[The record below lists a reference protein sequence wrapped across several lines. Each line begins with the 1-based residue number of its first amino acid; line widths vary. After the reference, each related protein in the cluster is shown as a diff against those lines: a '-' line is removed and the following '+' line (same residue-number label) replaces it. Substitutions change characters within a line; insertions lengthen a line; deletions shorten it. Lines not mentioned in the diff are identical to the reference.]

1 MGRALG
7 ASILDLTNSN
17 PISRLVNSEYRTL
30 QGLRNALRME
40 IEKTFTKN
48 QVLLKVRKR
57 PNKVVVESDDGEQS
71 KKQGLEH
78 NHHQVVH
85 YLRPGRD

>member
-1 MGRALG
+1 MFQVGRALG

-17 PISRLVNSEYRTL
+17 PISRLSNSEFRTL
-30 QGLRNALRME
+30 QGLRNALRLE

-57 PNKVVVESDDGEQS
+57 GGGGDGGGAKRMEAEHT
-71 KKQGLEH
+71 LEFD
-78 NHHQVVH
+78 QVMH

>member
-1 MGRALG
+1 MG

-17 PISRLVNSEYRTL
+17 PISRLSNSEFRTL
-30 QGLRNALRME
+30 QGLRNALRSE

-48 QVLLKVRKR
+48 QVLLKVRSKR
-57 PNKVVVESDDGEQS
+57 GGGGTDDGGA
-71 KKQGLEH
+71 KKIEAEHTLEFD
-78 NHHQVVH
+78 QVMH